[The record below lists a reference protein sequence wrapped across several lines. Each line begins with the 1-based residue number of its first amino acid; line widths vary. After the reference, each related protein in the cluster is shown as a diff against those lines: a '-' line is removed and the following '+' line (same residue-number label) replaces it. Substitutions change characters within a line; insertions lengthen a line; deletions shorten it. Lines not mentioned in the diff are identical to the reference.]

1 MAESLTQGLA
11 NGAVSLGSD
20 RTVRLV
26 GFVAFVVI
34 ALFMVLRIGILP
46 AASAGDDVWYDESGY
61 WLLNAGQLARAIHD
75 NAAGDSI
82 RDFLPPMTGV
92 FTAGSFALFGYTQF
106 AVGIVPTAC
115 CALGAL
121 FCVLAL
127 RRRFAAG
134 WGAAFAVTVVPFF
147 TPLLLKVVGHNRFEA
162 QVYLLFCAAMLTAA
176 VRGEA
181 GLSRGRAMSAG
192 FLTGLATISYYPAS
206 PLVILTLFAWTI
218 VDNKAWDRGTWFVAG
233 GALALAGF
241 LAWIG
246 PDFGF
251 FLEAMRINSSR
262 YVETTSFSLLET
274 VVFTVP
280 ALATAGVLAVS
291 PRTRLYAALVLAG
304 ILLRFVTPGF
314 QFETALAMMAGLATL
329 LLQPKA
335 TAGWTAATML
345 AGRYLVIGTAALTT
359 ALATSGLWVA
369 WNERSDRN
377 YAAFERNLLSVM
389 PPNHGGLVLIDRPA
403 HLALRPNYGRSQ
415 LHHLVGPN
423 AQTGQSGVLE
433 DSSQVGRVEAVI
445 YWPPAHASLR
455 DIARTTPLLR
465 AFLQRP
471 YHTVWV
477 SPRGVGEQFVRG
489 GKPYEVT
496 VLIPAP

>member
-1 MAESLTQGLA
+1 MAESLTQRLA

-26 GFVAFVVI
+26 GFVAFVVM

-75 NAAGDSI
+75 NAAGDGI

-106 AVGIVPTAC
+106 AVGIVPTAS
-115 CALGAL
+115 CALGGL
-121 FCVLAL
+121 LCVMAL
-127 RRRFAAG
+127 RRRFTAR
-134 WGAAFAVTVVPFF
+134 WGPAFAVTVVPFF

-162 QVYLLFCAAMLTAA
+162 QVYLFFCAAMLAAA
-176 VRGEA
+176 VRGDVR
-181 GLSRGRAMSAG
+181 LSRGRAMSAG

-218 VDNKAWDRGTWFVAG
+218 VDNKAWGQLTWFIAG

-280 ALATAGVLAVS
+280 ALATAGLLAVS
-291 PRTRLYAALVLAG
+291 RQTWLYALLVMAG
-304 ILLRFVTPGF
+304 FLLRFVTPGF
-314 QFETALAMMAGLATL
+314 QFEAALAMMAGLATL

-335 TAGWTAATML
+335 TAGWSAAIRF
-345 AGRYLVIGTAALTT
+345 AGRYLVIGIAALTT
-359 ALATSGLWVA
+359 ALAVSGLWVS
-369 WNERSDRN
+369 WNERADRD

-403 HLALRPNYGRSQ
+403 HLALRPRYGRSQ
-415 LHHLVGPN
+415 LHHLVGPD
-423 AQTGQSGVLE
+423 AQTGQSMVL
-433 DSSQVGRVEAVI
+433 DDPRQIGRVEAVI
-445 YWPPAHASLR
+445 YWPPAHAGLR
-455 DIARTTPLLR
+455 EIAHTTPLLQ

-477 SPRGVGEQFVRG
+477 SPHGVGEHFVRG
-489 GKPYEVT
+489 GKPYEVM
-496 VLIPAP
+496 VLIPDP